1 MQPYIVPGL
10 PVNLWGRDV
19 MSQMGIYLFS
29 PSEQVS
35 QQMFDQGLLPLSGLG
50 KRGQGR
56 VEPIFPEHRPERAG
70 LGYF

>member
-1 MQPYIVPGL
+1 
-10 PVNLWGRDV
+10 